1 MDAAGN
7 AVPVDHMKHASG
19 THALLL
25 SVMITCL
32 VFLWSCNRAPDRT
45 EGTRKLTVVTTLF
58 PVYDFA
64 KNVGGERADVSLL
77 LPPGVEPHGF
87 EPKPGDVMRIE
98 SADLFIYTGEQM
110 EPWAAGILKGFKGG
124 KPLVVDASAEI
135 DRKERDRSRTDAAP
149 AKAEKNHWHRHKT
162 DPHIW
167 LDLDYARS
175 MVGTILGGYRK
186 QDPARGDYY
195 AANAA
200 RYTARLAELDARFRS
215 ELGTCRKRVIIHGGH
230 FAFNYLAQRY
240 GLTYVSAY
248 GGSPDAEPTAR
259 KLMELE
265 RLLRKYD
272 VRYIYFEELI
282 TPRVAE
288 IVAKET
294 GASLLPLHGAH
305 NVTREEHAQG
315 VTFIGIME
323 NNLQN
328 LKKGLECQ

>member
-1 MDAAGN
+1 MI
-7 AVPVDHMKHASG
+7 VC
-19 THALLL
+19 
-25 SVMITCL
+25 SVF
-32 VFLWSCNRAPDRT
+32 VGSCNRSPDRT
-45 EGTRKLTVVTTLF
+45 EGARRLTVVTTLF

-64 KNVGGERADVSLL
+64 KNVGGEQADVSLL

-124 KPLVVDASAEI
+124 KPLVVDSSAEI
-135 DRKERDRSRTDAAP
+135 DRKERDRSRADAAP
-149 AKAEKNHWHRHKT
+149 AKAEKNHGHGHRT

-200 RYTARLAELDARFRS
+200 RYTAKLAELDARFRS

-288 IVAKET
+288 IIAKET

-305 NVTREEHAQG
+305 NVTREELAQG